1 MSRRRR
7 GDDDGEDVQVIEL
20 DRGDFLRLGAGG
32 LLLSAAGGIVPA
44 VAGAQV
50 PLPTPKDDDV
60 AYLSFGA
67 IAERA
72 SRDFYRAAYRQ
83 AGAGFSASE
92 RHHLERVASTKR
104 AHIVR
109 IDAALGADAPLTAD
123 FVTVLPRNAVATKA
137 RALTFLRRLETLLVR
152 VYLNGIGY
160 ASDSATRLFLG
171 RLMGYDAQALCWIEL
186 RAGMASPSGLA
197 SPMDLEPAA
206 DALDGFL
213 STPDFPD

>member
-1 MSRRRR
+1 MLR
-7 GDDDGEDVQVIEL
+7 VTEL

-32 LLLSAAGGIVPA
+32 LLLAAAGAIAPA
-44 VAGAQV
+44 AAGAQV
-50 PLPTPKDDDV
+50 PLPAPIDDDI

-67 IAERA
+67 VAERA

-83 AGAGFSASE
+83 AGSGFSTFE

-104 AHIVR
+104 AHITR
-109 IDAALGADAPLTAD
+109 IDAALGADAPLTTD
-123 FVTVLPRNAVATKA
+123 FVTVLPKNAVATKA
-137 RALTFLRRLETLLVR
+137 RALRFLRQLETLLVR

-186 RAGMASPSGLA
+186 RVGMAAPSGLA
-197 SPMDLEPAA
+197 APMDLEPAA